1 MAEGLKMV
9 TSGDGIATVHM
20 CNGENRFRMSFVKAW
35 MKILDEI
42 ERNDAIKGVIITGA
56 DNFFSLGLDV
66 TFLSAQTPEHLAET
80 RASIRQFY
88 KRLTLLPVPTVAAI
102 NGHCFG
108 AGAFLAL
115 ACDYRVMRSDRG
127 WLCWPEVAL
136 NMRIHQSN
144 IHLLRMKVP
153 SGKSLRDAVLFGKR
167 LSARDSRDLQ
177 LVDVI
182 SSQQSLSDDA
192 TKLLFEVLGKNGID
206 RKSLKQTKEDIYCF
220 PEHLFVESTAK
231 L

>member
-1 MAEGLKMV
+1 
-9 TSGDGIATVHM
+9 
-20 CNGENRFRMSFVKAW
+20 
-35 MKILDEI
+35 
-42 ERNDAIKGVIITGA
+42 
-56 DNFFSLGLDV
+56 
-66 TFLSAQTPEHLAET
+66 
-80 RASIRQFY
+80 
-88 KRLTLLPVPTVAAI
+88 
-102 NGHCFG
+102 
-108 AGAFLAL
+108 
-115 ACDYRVMRSDRG
+115 
-127 WLCWPEVAL
+127 
-136 NMRIHQSN
+136 
-144 IHLLRMKVP
+144 MKVP

-192 TKLLFEVLGKNGID
+192 TKLLFEVLGKNGIN